1 MKNRYLEKFDSIIKL
16 KIEGKNINNYIKR
29 LIKRKINIIK
39 LIPISYKEVHL
50 IVKYQDY
57 KKITKYKSTYKISI
71 INTYG
76 TLKMKKTLKKN
87 TILISSLLIGFIIIT
102 ILSNMIFSIDIIHQD
117 KQIRTLVKK
126 ELEVNGIKKYQ
137 FKKKYQDLEEIENKI
152 LKNNQ
157 DKLEW
162 IEIIESG
169 TKYIV
174 RIEERKV
181 NTKDEVYRYQS
192 IISKKEAI
200 LTKIKAI
207 QGEKVKNINDYVKKG
222 DTIISGYITLPDNT
236 TKITMAKGEVYGEV
250 WYEVTL
256 NYPFI
261 YQEEKLTGR
270 SKTVYVLNFI
280 NKRFSILDFKK
291 YKSFNTKDKI
301 LLSNPIININL
312 TKEKQYELIVKD
324 EVYPEDIALT
334 KAKDYIKQKLM
345 KDNPEIKEIKNI
357 TILSQ
362 ETTDSTLNL
371 KLFISAIEDIGELLE
386 IKPQIDNNSENS
398 QKKE

>member
-1 MKNRYLEKFDSIIKL
+1 MKNRYLEKFDSIIKI

-152 LKNNQ
+152 LKNNK

-207 QGEKVKNINDYVKKG
+207 KGEKVKNINDYVKKG

-291 YKSFNTKDKI
+291 YKSFNTKDKV

-345 KDNPEIKEIKNI
+345 KDNPDIKEIKNI

>member
-1 MKNRYLEKFDSIIKL
+1 MKNRYLEKFDSIIKI

-29 LIKRKINIIK
+29 LIKRKLNIIK

-126 ELEVNGIKKYQ
+126 ELEINGIKKYQ

-152 LKNNQ
+152 LKNNK

-200 LTKIKAI
+200 LTQIKAI

-236 TKITMAKGEVYGEV
+236 TKLTMAKGEVYGEV
-250 WYEVTL
+250 WYEVTV

-280 NKRFSILDFKK
+280 NKRFSILDFDK
-291 YKSFNTKDKI
+291 YKSFNTKDKV

-345 KDNPEIKEIKNI
+345 KDNPDIKEIKNI

-371 KLFISAIEDIGELLE
+371 KLFISAIEDIGELIE

>member
-1 MKNRYLEKFDSIIKL
+1 MKNRYLEKFDSIIKI

-152 LKNNQ
+152 LKNNK

-270 SKTVYVLNFI
+270 SKTIYVLNFI

-334 KAKDYIKQKLM
+334 KAKDYIKQKLI
-345 KDNPEIKEIKNI
+345 KDNPDIKEIKNI

>member
-1 MKNRYLEKFDSIIKL
+1 MKNRYLEKFDSIIKI

-126 ELEVNGIKKYQ
+126 ELEINGIKKYQ

-152 LKNNQ
+152 LKNNK

-200 LTKIKAI
+200 LTQIKAI

-250 WYEVTL
+250 WYEVTV

-280 NKRFSILDFKK
+280 NKRFSILDFDK
-291 YKSFNTKDKI
+291 YKSFNTKDKV

-345 KDNPEIKEIKNI
+345 KDNPDIKEIKNI

-371 KLFISAIEDIGELLE
+371 KLFISAIEDIGELIE